1 MFNQDVRDML
11 EKAEVTAFQIAS
23 ELGIG
28 EDVLMEWLKVP
39 MSDSRKRQVREALM
53 KIQTENK

>member
-1 MFNQDVRDML
+1 MFNQDIRDL
-11 EKAEVTAFQIAS
+11 LIKAEVTAFQIAES
-23 ELGIG
+23 MGIG